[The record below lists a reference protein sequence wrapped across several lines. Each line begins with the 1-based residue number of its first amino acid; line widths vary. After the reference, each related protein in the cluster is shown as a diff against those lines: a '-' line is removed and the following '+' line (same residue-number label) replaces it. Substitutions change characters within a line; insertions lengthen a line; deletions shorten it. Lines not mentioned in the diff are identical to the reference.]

1 MANLFLAHSLEQE
14 VDALAAYLPNDKLFA
29 SKALQNTNLRKLLQG
44 LGGELTVLDQTIAN
58 TELGFNIL
66 ETQDLDFIAAWEA
79 AVGIP
84 NTYFSNTS
92 SLGIEERRQQV
103 LIQLRSLGVL
113 TEQDFID
120 LAALLGQTITIE
132 HAIDLLYP
140 PYAVPFIPYGR
151 AEQARFIMIVKGLSF
166 DPAAYPPYAV
176 PFIPQNPS
184 SQIQVLFNILKPA
197 PTIIIFLNS

>member
-14 VDALAAYLPNDKLFA
+14 VDALVAYLPNDKLFA

-44 LGGELTVLDQTIAN
+44 LGGELTTLDQTIAN
-58 TELGFNIL
+58 TELGLNIL
-66 ETQDLDFIAAWEA
+66 QTEDLDFIAAWET

-84 NTYFSNTS
+84 NSYFPNTT
-92 SLGIEERRQQV
+92 SLPIEERRKQI

-120 LAALLGQTITIE
+120 LAALLGYSITIE

-140 PYAVPFIPYGR
+140 PYTPPFIPMGG
-151 AEQARFIMIVKGLSF
+151 ATMARFVMIVKGLGG
-166 DPAAYPPYAV
+166 DIADYPPYTP
-176 PFIPQNPS
+176 PFYPKNPGA
-184 SQIQVLFNILKPA
+184 QLQTLFNILKPA
-197 PTIIIFLNS
+197 PTTIIYL

>member
-29 SKALQNTNLRKLLQG
+29 AKALQNTNLRKLLQG
-44 LGGELTVLDQTIAN
+44 LGGELTTLDQTIAN
-58 TELGFNIL
+58 TEVGFNIL

-84 NTYFSNTS
+84 NSYFPNTT
-92 SLGIEERRQQV
+92 SLGIEERRKQI

-120 LAALLGQTITIE
+120 LAALLGYTITIE
-132 HAIDLLYP
+132 HAADLIYP
-140 PYAVPFIPYGR
+140 PYTPPFVPMGSV
-151 AEQARFIMIVKGLSF
+151 EMARFVMVVTGLGGALS
-166 DPAAYPPYAV
+166 DYPPYIP
-176 PFIPQNPS
+176 PFYPKNPG
-184 SQIQVLFNILKPA
+184 SQLQTLFNILKPA
-197 PTIIIFLNS
+197 PTIIIYL